1 MHFIPEVNH
10 SRLNSLIPTIWTAL
24 VCLVL
29 GLLAAGCTQPVVQ
42 RPITEVPQAIE
53 NTTEQ
58 RAYAA
63 MESGAYLAGIR
74 LYEQVLRKDPG
85 NAKALYMLGYAY
97 GQLGEIESEIAYY
110 RAAVQAG
117 YRTEQIFHNLGKACL
132 AVNRPEE
139 AIAAFDSGLSFNP
152 LSADN
157 HFGLGMAYQKKSEDD
172 AARKEFVTAIRIA
185 PDVLEF
191 REYLGLF
198 YEETG
203 HLDQAA
209 EQFRKILER
218 DPQYEGAREHLE
230 HLVRQK
236 NLKEG
241 RTGTGGQ

>member
-1 MHFIPEVNH
+1 MHSIPEVNH
-10 SRLNSLIPTIWTAL
+10 SRLNSPIPTVCILL
-24 VCLVL
+24 VCLVF
-29 GLLAAGCTQPVVQ
+29 GLLAVGCSQPMVH
-42 RPITEVPQAIE
+42 RPVTEVPQTVE
-53 NTTEQ
+53 KTTEQ

-63 MESGAYLAGIR
+63 MESGEYLAGIR

-85 NAKALYMLGYAY
+85 NAEALYMIGYAY

-132 AVNRPEE
+132 AINRPEE
-139 AIAAFDSGLSFNP
+139 AIAAFDSGLALNP
-152 LSADN
+152 LGADN
-157 HFGLGMAYQKKSEDD
+157 HFGLGMAYQKKSEYD

-203 HLDQAA
+203 HLDQAE

-236 NLKEG
+236 NLTEG
-241 RTGTGGQ
+241 RTGSGGQ

>member
-1 MHFIPEVNH
+1 MHSIPEVNH
-10 SRLNSLIPTIWTAL
+10 SRLNSPIPTVCIPL
-24 VCLVL
+24 VCLVF
-29 GLLAAGCTQPVVQ
+29 GLLAVGCSQPMVR
-42 RPITEVPQAIE
+42 RPGTEIPQTVE
-53 NTTEQ
+53 KTTEQ

-63 MESGAYLAGIR
+63 MESGEYLAGIR

-85 NAKALYMLGYAY
+85 NAEALYMIGYAY

-132 AVNRPEE
+132 AINRPEE
-139 AIAAFDSGLSFNP
+139 AIAAFDSGLALNP
-152 LSADN
+152 LGADN
-157 HFGLGMAYQKKSEDD
+157 HFGLGMAYQKKSEYD

-203 HLDQAA
+203 HLDQAE

-236 NLKEG
+236 NLTEG
-241 RTGTGGQ
+241 RTGSGGQ

>member
-10 SRLNSLIPTIWTAL
+10 RRLSNPVPTVCSVL
-24 VCLVL
+24 VCLAV
-29 GLLAAGCTQPVVQ
+29 GLLAAGCTQPVVY
-42 RPITEVPQAIE
+42 RPITEIPQAVE
-53 NTTEQ
+53 KTTEQ

-63 MESGAYLAGIR
+63 MESGEYLAGIR
-74 LYEQVLRKDPG
+74 LYEQVHRKDPSH
-85 NAKALYMLGYAY
+85 AAALYMIGYAY

-110 RAAVQAG
+110 RAATQAG

-132 AVNRPEE
+132 AINRPEE
-139 AIAAFDSGLSFNP
+139 AIAAFDSGLALNA

-157 HFGLGMAYQKKSEDD
+157 HFGLGMAYQKKSEYD
-172 AARKEFVTAIRIA
+172 AAQKEFVTAIRIA

-203 HLDQAA
+203 HLDRAE

-236 NLKEG
+236 DLKEG